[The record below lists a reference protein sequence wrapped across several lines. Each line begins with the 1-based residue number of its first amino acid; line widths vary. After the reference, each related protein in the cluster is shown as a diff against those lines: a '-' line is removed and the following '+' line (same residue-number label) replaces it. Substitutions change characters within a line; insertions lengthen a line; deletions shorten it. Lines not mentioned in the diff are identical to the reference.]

1 MQIDWKGVLFIGAT
15 QFTREESLDLEATQ
29 RNLETLIAAGAG
41 GIVMLGRFGEI
52 MSLTRIERRQVIEAA
67 KEVIGGRVPLL
78 SGCIETSPRDAFA
91 YAREMEHLG
100 IDGLMATPLLGYPP
114 KKEEATHPFRR
125 LAQASQLPIM
135 IYNEP
140 GGYGVDMTPD
150 VLMNLQPSR
159 PSSRSRSRPTRR
171 TG

>member
-114 KKEEATHPFRR
+114 KKEEATHYFRR